1 MDTRNR
7 ISVMLAFGI
16 ALAAFSSGA
25 CAATPPKWNT
35 GCGSDPGDHKID
47 VGTEVSCKLAVVSKS
62 KANTVTWRSIDTAR
76 PNVKIVFDDPDA
88 FKNIKD
94 CDGLHAQC
102 NSGAPTRPGNPN
114 WVYLY
119 KAYTCDKDGVTC
131 SNPVDPGII
140 INP

>member
-1 MDTRNR
+1 MDSRNR
-7 ISVMLAFGI
+7 ISVVMAFGI
-16 ALAAFSSGA
+16 ALAAVSFSEG
-25 CAATPPKWNT
+25 AATQPAWKTP
-35 GCGSDPGDHKID
+35 CGSDPGNHNIE
-47 VGTEVSCKLAVVSKS
+47 VGAQVSCKLAVVSKS
-62 KANTVTWRSIDTAR
+62 NGNTVTWKSIDTVH

-94 CDGLHAQC
+94 CDGSHMQC

-119 KAYTCDKDGVTC
+119 KAYVCDKDGAAC
-131 SNPVDPGII
+131 SIVVDPGII

>member
-1 MDTRNR
+1 MDSRSR
-7 ISVMLAFGI
+7 ISVALAFGI
-16 ALAAFSSGA
+16 ALAGLSSDLG
-25 CAATPPKWNT
+25 AATAPAWKTP
-35 GCGSDPGDHKID
+35 CGSDPGDHKIE

-62 KANTVTWRSIDTAR
+62 HANTVTWKSIDTAR

-94 CDGLHAQC
+94 CDGHHAQC

-114 WVYLY
+114 YVYLY
-119 KAYTCDKDGVTC
+119 KAYTCDSDGVTC
-131 SNPVDPGII
+131 SAPIDPGII